1 MKSLQDCW
9 GTTDLLQ
16 ATFSM
21 NEMPL
26 SDRVHIE
33 NNMINYDYIF
43 IAHNRVYEGI
53 DNIEYFKG
61 IAEKLKE
68 DYTVNHFPCH
78 IYNKAWFLIASRK

>member
-1 MKSLQDCW
+1 
-9 GTTDLLQ
+9 
-16 ATFSM
+16 
-21 NEMPL
+21 
-26 SDRVHIE
+26 
-33 NNMINYDYIF
+33 MINYDYIF

>member
-1 MKSLQDCW
+1 M
-9 GTTDLLQ
+9 LLQ

-33 NNMINYDYIF
+33 NNITNYDYIF

-53 DNIEYFKG
+53 DNIEYFKN

-68 DYTVNHFPCH
+68 KYTVNHFPCH